1 MPDGYTPTASPWRG
15 SGIGGGGGTTPMKGG
30 GIPFGFSFS
39 NHQDR
44 PPPFSPPA
52 PKGINEPFSR
62 SSRSTYTSSMRS
74 RRAFEASGAPG
85 SSGAPQPMPA
95 LHTREAWM
103 IGATDREI
111 ATVAT
116 GSGTDRISKAAVVE
130 SLREATKSL
139 EPQMAASVQSAA
151 LSQLQADVQGNCT
164 REEVARVWLTNVLPA
179 LERAPLRTAT
189 GGLGTRTLTERLQRM
204 THGRLSQVMLDELPA
219 AQDALG
225 LALDPTGGGA
235 LPKDL
240 VQPLVATLTAAALR
254 ATVHELGD
262 ALLSLPGLE
271 GLAAVSADDL
281 EGPLGREGGD
291 EYEADL
297 DELTGSVSQADAVG
311 AAEGLVRRMLEGA
324 LHGHHF
330 ALALAMSGDD
340 DDAVGGGTDGRHF
353 GTSSAFGAS
362 DRSFGTGSAAGGGG
376 GGVDGVDG
384 DGAMPTA
391 KDMLKLREV
400 QAAVLRLSEE
410 NGTLV
415 NEHNALLDEH
425 TDLKGERNALISANR
440 HLEAEHEAARE
451 AERAAS
457 DRASELSTE
466 LHRSYA
472 ARDAIEADLAELRSS
487 VQSQVVTA
495 VEASQAAAKA
505 SYDSDMRHDR
515 LSLEREVAT
524 LRASRD
530 AEVAANAEVQRRC
543 DRLSA
548 EKHALEVER
557 AALLA
562 ERAANDTRA
571 AAMQATLE
579 SLSPVSPRRSAAGAA
594 ATASPHSLRR
604 SPLAAMALEEPARS
618 GGDDGFEDDGFP
630 GPTYTSALRDEVR
643 L

>member
-1 MPDGYTPTASPWRG
+1 
-15 SGIGGGGGTTPMKGG
+15 
-30 GIPFGFSFS
+30 
-39 NHQDR
+39 
-44 PPPFSPPA
+44 
-52 PKGINEPFSR
+52 
-62 SSRSTYTSSMRS
+62 
-74 RRAFEASGAPG
+74 
-85 SSGAPQPMPA
+85 
-95 LHTREAWM
+95 M

-151 LSQLQADVQGNCT
+151 LSQLQADAQGNCT

-189 GGLGTRTLTERLQRM
+189 GGLATRTLTERLQRM

-235 LPKDL
+235 LPNDL

-262 ALLSLPGLE
+262 SLLSLPGLE
-271 GLAAVSADDL
+271 GLAAVSSDNL
-281 EGPLGREGGD
+281 EGPLGRDGGDDEGGPTF
-291 EYEADL
+291 EADL
-297 DELTGSVSQADAVG
+297 EEMTGSVSQADAVG

-340 DDAVGGGTDGRHF
+340 DTGT
-353 GTSSAFGAS
+353 SAFGNSGFGLS
-362 DRSFGTGSAAGGGG
+362 DRSALGGGAGSDG
-376 GGVDGVDG
+376 GDG
-384 DGAMPTA
+384 DGSMPTA

-410 NGTLV
+410 NGSLV

-425 TDLKGERNALISANR
+425 NDLKSERNDLISANR
-440 HLEAEHEAARE
+440 HLEAELEAARD

-466 LHRSYA
+466 LQRSFA

-543 DRLSA
+543 DRLEA

-562 ERAANDTRA
+562 ERAANDTRS

-579 SLSPVSPRRSAAGAA
+579 SLSPVSPRRSDAAVAA
-594 ATASPHSLRR
+594 SIAASPRGLQR
-604 SPLAAMALEEPARS
+604 SPLAAMAHEEPARS
-618 GGDDGFEDDGFP
+618 GADDAIDDDGYP